1 MWGYGAVQQPVFSTQ
16 IPRWGGKRGKA
27 VARGSAGDSRVS
39 PPPRPPFALWH
50 TEGVWAEVHTRGHG
64 EGEGG
69 LVS

>member
-16 IPRWGGKRGKA
+16 IPRWGGKGERLWQEA
-27 VARGSAGDSRVS
+27 VLGTAAP